1 MILLYLNIGLL
12 LKGDFKCSKHA
23 SNVCTKVRERYR
35 GFYGYNC
42 WNEELSDEDPHFL
55 QNLTAEDQAE
65 RNRERTLQRS
75 NNLCNDF
82 KQQRFIISIL
92 KIKYEQYYKKQHL
105 YMIVFYCKEKCKTY
119 NFSKKLHAPEI

>member
-1 MILLYLNIGLL
+1 M

-23 SNVCTKVRERYR
+23 SNAYTKVREKYR

-42 WNEELSDEDPHFL
+42 WNEELSDEDMHFL